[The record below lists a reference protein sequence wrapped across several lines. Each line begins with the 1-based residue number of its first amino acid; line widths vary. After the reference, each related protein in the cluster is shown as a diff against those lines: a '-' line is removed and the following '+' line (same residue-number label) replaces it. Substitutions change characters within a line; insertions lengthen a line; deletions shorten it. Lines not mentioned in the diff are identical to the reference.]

1 MYKGPYDHT
10 LFYIGLSTDVK
21 PSTDVSIGSKFFE
34 SNTKL
39 WYIYD
44 GSWNALPAGDAA
56 MTTVT
61 DPLTNAAVSTV
72 IVSAYGGVVITLTAG
87 GNAQTLQSPTITT
100 AGKIFTVVNNDTSG
114 ANTIAVNGITIPA
127 GKAQSFIWDGTA
139 WGPIDLGITS
149 LPVPIN
155 QGGTGQVTSAAA
167 MNALGVPSATAESD
181 FIAAGASPFAWAKKT
196 IAEVKALLFPA
207 PGVIG
212 KTTPAELWGSP
223 NVSKGPAIINAP
235 AGTVTATAS
244 TTVVFSD
251 AATAIL
257 AGYSAANPIVGT
269 TVISNGLTRYI
280 VSWTNSTTCVVDAA
294 VTWAGTAITSM
305 QLPIAVFVNSAGV
318 TIGFIAADGNFSS
331 TGNTQF
337 AVASHT
343 NAGITINKILSG
355 NNVFSIQDQGNS
367 LEVGYSG
374 YGGSMQ
380 FNGSGISLNNSA
392 TGPVKLVGG
401 GGNIL
406 TGGLTAAGTSA
417 AKVLA
422 MGSGTMATAAFPAD
436 SAQLGVVDYV
446 AGDAR
451 WNFMSE
457 ASLEKVIIGNGQ
469 IAFNANLISDHTV
482 TGRVL
487 IATAGENLVFGDNC
501 YLKSDGK
508 WWKTDADAEA
518 TMPGTMMATGTISAN
533 ATGIFL
539 IEGWARDDSAWAGM
553 TIGSP
558 IYTSQT
564 AGAITQTAPTPTS
577 SATVCIQTVGKAP
590 STNTATVGIIR
601 YSPEQN
607 FVVAGVDVIDYAA
620 ADGAITPAGLTAV
633 PIQFLGDHSSTQT
646 FTLGALTS
654 ADVGKKF
661 EVVKKGT
668 GAGVLRLQL
677 PAGTYCH
684 SSGAS
689 SSAAG
694 TVTLPVSAYG
704 SFGVRV
710 TSATTIQIY
719 TADCVG
725 GLTFA

>member
-1 MYKGPYDHT
+1 MIKMGWDKLRKFLSESHT
-10 LFYIGLSTDVK
+10 WTGIQTFA
-21 PSTDVSIGSKFFE
+21 
-34 SNTKL
+34 N
-39 WYIYD
+39 
-44 GSWNALPAGDAA
+44 
-56 MTTVT
+56 
-61 DPLTNAAVSTV
+61 
-72 IVSAYGGVVITLTAG
+72 VVIQAG
-87 GNAQTLQSPTITT
+87 
-100 AGKIFTVVNNDTSG
+100 
-114 ANTIAVNGITIPA
+114 TIAASVV
-127 GKAQSFIWDGTA
+127 
-139 WGPIDLGITS
+139 IDLVGELTS
-149 LPVPIN
+149 PP
-155 QGGTGQVTSAAA
+155 
-167 MNALGVPSATAESD
+167 P
-181 FIAAGASPFAWAKKT
+181 
-196 IAEVKALLFPA
+196 
-207 PGVIG
+207 IG

-251 AATAIL
+251 VNTAIL
-257 AGYSAANPIVGT
+257 AGYSATNPIVGT
-269 TVISNGLTRYI
+269 TVISNALTRYI
-280 VSWTNSTTCVVDAA
+280 ISWTNATTCVVDSA
-294 VTWAGTAITSM
+294 VTWVGTAITSL
-305 QLPIAVFVNSAGV
+305 QLPIAFKMTSAGV
-318 TIGFIAADGNFSS
+318 LKEAWYSGGVNVVFSSAAPTTCPADG
-331 TGNTQF
+331 
-337 AVASHT
+337 AIV
-343 NAGITINKILSG
+343 
-355 NNVFSIQDQGNS
+355 V
-367 LEVGYSG
+367 
-374 YGGSMQ
+374 
-380 FNGSGISLNNSA
+380 
-392 TGPVKLVGG
+392 
-401 GGNIL
+401 
-406 TGGLTAAGTSA
+406 
-417 AKVLA
+417 
-422 MGSGTMATAAFPAD
+422 
-436 SAQLGVVDYV
+436 VVDYV

-469 IAFNANLISDHTV
+469 IAFNANLLSDHTA

-564 AGAITQTAPTPTS
+564 AGAITQTAPTPTA

-607 FVVAGVDVIDYAA
+607 FVVAGVDIIDYAA

-719 TADCVG
+719 AADCVG